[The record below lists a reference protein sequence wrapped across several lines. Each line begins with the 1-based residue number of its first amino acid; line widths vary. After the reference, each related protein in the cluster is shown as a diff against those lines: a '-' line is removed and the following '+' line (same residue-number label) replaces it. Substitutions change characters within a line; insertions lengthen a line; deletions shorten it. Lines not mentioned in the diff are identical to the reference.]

1 MIKYDPPKIIC
12 EICGSKNIYKFHE
25 SENGAQIFKCRE
37 CKTQFMN
44 PQYSEDHLNH
54 YYSTYIRDESFKEDN
69 LIEAQ
74 SYCLSIVESQVPDK
88 GNLLELGSGNGYL
101 LDIAKLNGWKPFGH
115 EIDCISA
122 GKLSER
128 LGLEILCGDFLTLE
142 IDKTFD
148 AVIMLHVL
156 EHLKDPVEHLNKISG
171 LLNKGGVL
179 FIALPN
185 IESRSGLVKLGLE
198 KLKIKKK
205 NVAAY
210 YDTEHHLWYY
220 TPATI
225 RKLLEKNFDVI
236 TVYSGD
242 RFNPV
247 RGKLN
252 TIIEEKIFSKL
263 LWHSSM
269 GILAVKK

>member
-1 MIKYDPPKIIC
+1 
-12 EICGSKNIYKFHE
+12 
-25 SENGAQIFKCRE
+25 
-37 CKTQFMN
+37 MN
-44 PQYSEDHLNH
+44 PQYSEDHLKH
-54 YYSTYIRDESFKEDN
+54 YYSTYIRDETFKEDG

-74 SYCLSIVESQVPDK
+74 AYCLSIVESQKPGK

-101 LDIAKLNGWKPFGH
+101 LNIARERGWKPFGH

-128 LGLEILCGDFLTLE
+128 LGLEILCGDFLTLK
-142 IDKTFD
+142 IKNTFD

-185 IESRSGLVKLGLE
+185 IESRSGLVKLALE

-242 RFNPV
+242 RFNPG
-247 RGKLN
+247 RGKIN
-252 TIIEEKIFSKL
+252 TIIEEKIVSKL